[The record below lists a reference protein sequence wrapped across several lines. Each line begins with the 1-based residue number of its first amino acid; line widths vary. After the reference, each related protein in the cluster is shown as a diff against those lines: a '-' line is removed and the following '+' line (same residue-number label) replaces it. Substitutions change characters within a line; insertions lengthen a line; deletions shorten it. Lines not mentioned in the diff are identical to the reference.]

1 MNVLALDPYASQA
14 VAATN
19 NVRLVTSLP
28 NLLAASD
35 FLTIH
40 TPLIASTKGMISA
53 AELQMMKKGSRI
65 FNVARGGMIDE
76 ESLLAAIESGHIA
89 GAGID
94 VFTTEP
100 PSPDSSAARLIADPG
115 VIATPHLGA
124 STHEAQNNVSTD
136 VCSQVLSILAGDL
149 PRSAV
154 NAPLILPDEYAKLQP
169 YVSLIEKMGSLYT
182 QHFSKPSQTH
192 QPARTTFD
200 LIYEGSLATVT
211 NTKPLFAALIKGL
224 TSSISSHAENI
235 NIVNADLI
243 ARDRGIVVN
252 ELHSRDATTPSTYSS
267 LVTLRARLVPKTPSP
282 NPAHDQN
289 DQDDHLISGY
299 TSPTHPHI
307 SRLSRFAT
315 SFVPEGNLLI
325 CHNYDS
331 PGKIGAV
338 GALLGRE
345 GVNIKF
351 MSVAGAV
358 DGANKVGKGAEAE
371 VNGSSGVNGSN
382 GVEAGDQRNGK
393 EALMILGVDREVGA
407 EVVRRLEGEE
417 GILRVSG
424 VVL

>member
-19 NVRLVTSLP
+19 NVKLVTSLSD
-28 NLLAASD
+28 LLVASD

-76 ESLLAAIESGHIA
+76 ESLLEALESNHIA

-100 PSPDSSAARLIADPG
+100 PSASSSAAKLIAHPK

-136 VCSQVLSILAGDL
+136 VCSQVLSILGGDL

-169 YVSLIEKMGSLYT
+169 FVRLIEKMGSLYT
-182 QHFSKPSQTH
+182 QHYSKPGQGYPQAT
-192 QPARTTFD
+192 ARTTFD
-200 LIYEGSLATVT
+200 LVYEGSLATVT

-224 TSSISSHAENI
+224 TSPISSHAENI

-243 ARDRGIVVN
+243 AKDRGIVVN
-252 ELHSRDATTPSTYSS
+252 ELHSRDATPSTYSS
-267 LVTLRARLVPKTPSP
+267 LVTLRARPIPNNPS
-282 NPAHDQN
+282 HDQE
-289 DQDDHLISGY
+289 DHIISGY
-299 TSPTHPHI
+299 TAQTQIHI

-338 GALLGRE
+338 GALLGKE
-345 GVNIKF
+345 GININF
-351 MSVAGAV
+351 MSVASV
-358 DGANKVGKGAEAE
+358 DSEAKGDGGKG
-371 VNGSSGVNGSN
+371 
-382 GVEAGDQRNGK
+382 D
-393 EALMILGVDREVGA
+393 EALMILGIDREVGGM
-407 EVVRRLEGEE
+407 VVRRLEEEE
-417 GILRVSG
+417 GILSVSA
-424 VVL
+424 LEL

>member
-14 VAATN
+14 IAATN
-19 NVRLVTSLP
+19 NAKLVTSLSD
-28 NLLAASD
+28 LLASSD

-76 ESLLAAIESGHIA
+76 GSLLGALESDHIA

-94 VFTTEP
+94 VFTIEP
-100 PSPDSSAARLIADPG
+100 PSPGSSAAKLIAHPR
-115 VIATPHLGA
+115 VTATPHLGA
-124 STHEAQNNVSTD
+124 STHEAQNNVSTE

-169 YVSLIEKMGSLYT
+169 FVRLIEKMGSLYT
-182 QHFSKPSQTH
+182 QHYSKPSQGHPRPT
-192 QPARTTFD
+192 ARTTFD

-224 TSSISSHAENI
+224 TSPISSHAENI

-252 ELHSRDATTPSTYSS
+252 ELHSRDTTPSTYSS
-267 LVTLRARLVPKTPSP
+267 LVTLRARPPPAASTSLLPTNA
-282 NPAHDQN
+282 NPGSAGSAHDT
-289 DQDDHLISGY
+289 DEHIISGY
-299 TSPTHPHI
+299 TAQTQIHI

-338 GALLGRE
+338 GALLGKE
-345 GVNIKF
+345 AVNINF
-351 MSVAGAV
+351 MSVAAAVEKGGVGARIGGG
-358 DGANKVGKGAEAE
+358 DGTEEMKN
-371 VNGSSGVNGSN
+371 
-382 GVEAGDQRNGK
+382 
-393 EALMILGVDREVGA
+393 EALMILGIDREI
-407 EVVRRLEGEE
+407 EPTVVRRLEKQE
-417 GILRVSG
+417 GILSVSAVG
-424 VVL
+424 L

>member
-19 NVRLVTSLP
+19 NVKLVTSLSD
-28 NLLAASD
+28 LLVASD

-40 TPLIASTKGMISA
+40 TPLIASTKGMISTT
-53 AELQMMKKGSRI
+53 ELQMMKRGSRI

-76 ESLLAAIESGHIA
+76 EGLLGALESNHIA

-100 PSPDSSAARLIADPG
+100 PSPSSSAAKLIAHPR
-115 VIATPHLGA
+115 VIVTPHLGA

-136 VCSQVLSILAGDL
+136 VCSQVLSILGGDL

-169 YVSLIEKMGSLYT
+169 FVRLIEKMGSLYT
-182 QHFSKPSQTH
+182 QHYSKPSQGKSKAI
-192 QPARTTFD
+192 ARSTFD

-224 TSSISSHAENI
+224 TLPISSHAENV

-243 ARDRGIVVN
+243 AKDRGIVVN
-252 ELHSRDATTPSTYSS
+252 ELHSREATPSTYLS
-267 LVTLRARLVPKTPSP
+267 LVTLRARPAVLSNNPSQ
-282 NPAHDQN
+282 DQE
-289 DQDDHLISGY
+289 DPVISGY
-299 TSPTHPHI
+299 IAQTQIRI

-315 SFVPEGNLLI
+315 SFIPEGNLLI

-338 GALLGRE
+338 GALLGKE
-345 GVNIKF
+345 GVNINF
-351 MSVAGAV
+351 MSVASV
-358 DGANKVGKGAEAE
+358 DNEPRRERSKG
-371 VNGSSGVNGSN
+371 N
-382 GVEAGDQRNGK
+382 
-393 EALMILGVDREVGA
+393 EALMILGIDQEA
-407 EVVRRLEGEE
+407 TPMVVKKLEEEE
-417 GILRVSG
+417 GILSVSA
-424 VVL
+424 LAL

>member
-19 NVRLVTSLP
+19 NVKLAASLSDLLV
-28 NLLAASD
+28 ASD
-35 FLTIH
+35 FLTLH

-53 AELQMMKKGSRI
+53 KEIQMMKKGSRI

-76 ESLLAAIESGHIA
+76 EALVEALESNHIA

-100 PSPDSSAARLIADPG
+100 PLPSSSAAKLITHPR

-169 YVSLIEKMGSLYT
+169 FVRLIEKMGSLYT
-182 QHFSKPSQTH
+182 QYYSRPGQAISQAI
-192 QPARTTFD
+192 ARTTFD
-200 LIYEGSLATVT
+200 LVYEGSLATVT

-224 TSSISSHAENI
+224 TLPISSQAENV

-243 ARDRGIVVN
+243 AKDRGIVVN
-252 ELHSRDATTPSTYSS
+252 ELHSRDATPSTYSS
-267 LVTLRARLVPKTPSP
+267 LVTLRARPVPSNAPG
-282 NPAHDQN
+282 
-289 DQDDHLISGY
+289 QDREDHIISGY
-299 TSPTHPHI
+299 IAQTQIHI
-307 SRLSRFAT
+307 SRLSRFTT
-315 SFVPEGNLLI
+315 SFIPEGHLLI

-338 GALLGRE
+338 GALLGKE
-345 GVNIKF
+345 SFNINF
-351 MSVAGAV
+351 MSVASVDKEFRGEGA
-358 DGANKVGKGAEAE
+358 KG
-371 VNGSSGVNGSN
+371 N
-382 GVEAGDQRNGK
+382 
-393 EALMILGVDREVGA
+393 EALMILGVDKEA
-407 EVVRRLEGEE
+407 TPAVVKKLEAEE
-417 GILRVSG
+417 GIMSISALT
-424 VVL
+424 L

>member
-19 NVRLVTSLP
+19 NVKLVTSLSD
-28 NLLAASD
+28 LLVASD

-53 AELQMMKKGSRI
+53 AELQIMKKGSRI

-76 ESLLAAIESGHIA
+76 ESLLEALESGHIA

-100 PSPDSSAARLIADPG
+100 PSASSSAAKLIAHPK

-136 VCSQVLSILAGDL
+136 VCSQVISILGGDL

-169 YVSLIEKMGSLYT
+169 FVRLIEKMGSLYT
-182 QHFSKPSQTH
+182 QHYSRPGQGHPQAT
-192 QPARTTFD
+192 ARTTFD
-200 LIYEGSLATVT
+200 LVYEGALGTVT

-224 TSSISSHAENI
+224 TSPISSHAENI

-243 ARDRGIVVN
+243 AKDRGIVVN
-252 ELHSRDATTPSTYSS
+252 ELHSRDAAPSTYSS
-267 LVTLRARLVPKTPSP
+267 LVTLRARRSVPNTPSS
-282 NPAHDQN
+282 HDEE
-289 DQDDHLISGY
+289 DHIISGY
-299 TSPTHPHI
+299 TAQTRIHI

-315 SFVPEGNLLI
+315 SFVPEGHLLI

-338 GALLGRE
+338 GALLGKE
-345 GVNIKF
+345 GININF
-351 MSVAGAV
+351 MSVASVDSEAKG
-358 DGANKVGKGAEAE
+358 DGAKG
-371 VNGSSGVNGSN
+371 N
-382 GVEAGDQRNGK
+382 
-393 EALMILGVDREVGA
+393 EALMILGVDREVVGT
-407 EVVRRLEGEE
+407 VVKRLEGEE
-417 GILRVSG
+417 GILRVSA
-424 VVL
+424 LAL

>member
-1 MNVLALDPYASQA
+1 MNVLAMDPYASQA
-14 VAATN
+14 VATTN
-19 NVRLVTSLP
+19 NVKLVTSLP
-28 NLLAASD
+28 DLLAASD

-40 TPLIASTKGMISA
+40 TPLIASTKGMIAA
-53 AELQMMKKGSRI
+53 AEIQMMKPGSRI

-76 ESLLAAIESGHIA
+76 ESLLAALESGHIA

-94 VFTTEP
+94 VFTSEP
-100 PSPDSSAARLIADPG
+100 PVPDSSAAKLIAHPK

-136 VCSQVLSILAGDL
+136 VCTQVLSILSGDL

-169 YVSLIEKMGSLYT
+169 FVRLIEKMGSLYT
-182 QHFSKPSQTH
+182 QHFSKPGNQ
-192 QPARTTFD
+192 QGMARTTFD

-224 TSSISSHAENI
+224 TGPISSHAENV

-243 ARDRGIVVN
+243 AKDRGIVVN
-252 ELHSRDATTPSTYSS
+252 ELHSREATPSTYSS
-267 LVTLRARLVPKTPSP
+267 LVTLRARPASSVPGSTSTR
-282 NPAHDQN
+282 Q
-289 DQDDHLISGY
+289 DQDDHIISGY
-299 TSPTHPHI
+299 STPTRPHI

-315 SFVPEGNLLI
+315 SFIPSGHLLI

-338 GALLGRE
+338 GALLGKE
-345 GVNIKF
+345 GVNINF

-358 DGANKVGKGAEAE
+358 VAG
-371 VNGSSGVNGSN
+371 NGGEGVLN
-382 GVEAGDQRNGK
+382 GVGNGHEK
-393 EALMILGVDREVGA
+393 GSEALMILGVDREVGGS
-407 EVVRRLEGEE
+407 VVRDLEGEE
-417 GILRVSG
+417 GILRVSA
-424 VVL
+424 VAL